1 MTYRTAARPTRMH
14 SALGLPYGDQVL
26 ALARLADPVIAR
38 TIEETSGWPCTTFDR
53 YAATCLLGFADR
65 ALDAREVAC

>member
-1 MTYRTAARPTRMH
+1 MNLTAAE
-14 SALGLPYGDQVL
+14 AL
-26 ALARLADPVIAR
+26 ALARHADPVIAQ